1 MLPSD
6 EAQTNMSNCQRCGT
20 ARISGRYCATCARE
34 IRQDSFGADSAGQTQ
49 PRRRSLK
56 LYECMN
62 CGHHYRAEALSKC
75 SKCDVARCRV
85 AAVLTDKD
93 GERVPDGHQVTA

>member
-1 MLPSD
+1 MLPD
-6 EAQTNMSNCQRCGT
+6 YEAQTNMSNCQRCGT

-34 IRQDSFGADSAGQTQ
+34 IRQDSFGADSVEQT
-49 PRRRSLK
+49 RRRSLK

-85 AAVLTDKD
+85 DAVLLDKD
-93 GERVPDGHQVTA
+93 GKRVPDGHQIGA